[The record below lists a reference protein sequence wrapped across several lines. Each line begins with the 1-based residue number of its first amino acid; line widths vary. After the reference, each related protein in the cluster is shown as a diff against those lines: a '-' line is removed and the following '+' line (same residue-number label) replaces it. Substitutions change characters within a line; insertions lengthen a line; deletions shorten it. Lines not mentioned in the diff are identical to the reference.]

1 VNPTTRTHMRR
12 PRRRE
17 RGAILAAFAIS
28 MAAFFAFLP
37 VAIDTGRLALTANE
51 VQTVADAAATAGAR
65 ALLESGGDSATARSQ
80 AQSVGAQNFVNGAA
94 STITPGQIE
103 VGYYNPQTGA
113 FTNGGTPLNA
123 VRATPNVTV
132 QNLFAGILGSQ
143 YTNTTVTKTATAAF
157 SGLGSGQPTL
167 PLAIGECNYPSLQ
180 NCYTDPACLPTLTQT
195 PSGDNNTGWT
205 SFLDGSASNT
215 SVSQYMPAACGG
227 TATPPDVSVGTAISL
242 NNGQITSVLN
252 AVKQCVDQGI
262 NQFVVPIV
270 SCSGNFNQSSTVTG
284 FATIVVDRVV
294 DTGNPKGLDLH
305 AIFDNVMGPP
315 GGGTYGT
322 YTVRLYS

>member
-1 VNPTTRTHMRR
+1 VSPIPAVHTRRT
-12 PRRRE
+12 RRRE
-17 RGAILAAFAIS
+17 RGAILAAFAIC

-51 VQTVADAAATAGAR
+51 VQTVADAAAAAGAR
-65 ALLESGGDSATARSQ
+65 ALLESGGSSATARSQ
-80 AQSVGAQNFVNGAA
+80 GQSVGTQNFVNGAA
-94 STITPGQIE
+94 STITTGQIE
-103 VGYYNPQTGA
+103 VGYYNPQTGT
-113 FTNGGTPLNA
+113 FSNGGTPLNA
-123 VRATPNVTV
+123 VRATPNTTV

-167 PLAIGECNYPSLQ
+167 PLALGECNYPSLQ
-180 NCYTDPACLPTLTQT
+180 NCYTDPACLPSLIQVPNTT
-195 PSGDNNTGWT
+195 NNTGWT

-215 SVSQYMPAACGG
+215 SISQYMPSACGG
-227 TATPPDVSVGTAISL
+227 TTAPPQVSVGTPISL

-270 SCSGNFNQSSTVTG
+270 SCAGNFNQSSTVTG

-294 DTGNPKGLDLH
+294 NTGSPKGLDLH
-305 AIFDNVMGPP
+305 AIFDEVIGPP